1 VTTRPA
7 RPARQTPTSP
17 ARFLLALV
25 IGLALF
31 AGIALP
37 HGNAAE
43 HRDSPVGADVDRSAR
58 HPGDPTHFEA
68 STVEF
73 EPGCPLCV
81 LQLQS
86 ASLLPVPEPSLPVL
100 TAHGTALPPAP
111 SVTAAPVVR
120 TGPARAPPVLSSPR

>member
-1 VTTRPA
+1 VPLRPA
-7 RPARQTPTSP
+7 SPTPTSP

-25 IGLALF
+25 VGLALLT
-31 AGIALP
+31 GVALP
-37 HGNAAE
+37 HGNAAG

-58 HPGDPTHFEA
+58 HPGDPAHFEA

-73 EPGCPLCV
+73 EAGCPLCV

-86 ASLLPVPEPSLPVL
+86 ASLLPVPEPSLPAL
-100 TAHGTALPPAP
+100 AAHGTALPPAP
-111 SVTAAPVVR
+111 SATAAPAVR